1 MKKVFLGRKFKLLE
15 IHFPELRYIEIET
28 FSAYFQPLWDAF
40 WLKKKIGWIAKILQ
54 EKLSERDQ
62 SWLKFFPIRDDI

>member
-1 MKKVFLGRKFKLLE
+1 M
-15 IHFPELRYIEIET
+15 EIET
-28 FSAYFQPLWDAF
+28 FSANFRPLWDAF

-62 SWLKFFPIRDDI
+62 SWLKFFPIRDDT